1 MSSVLLFN
9 KRRLLSSNYINV
21 GLEISKEEK
30 LLQPLRD
37 LAYSC
42 LLILN
47 WSLVLVYST
56 RLFDSWFLRQV
67 HWQFETESLL
77 ITWNQLPQKTLNN
90 IATWFEFC
98 AYIYL
103 PICRIFLTNR
113 RNSKISFY
121 LDDGPYS
128 KQETID
134 LRQIQGLKKGRVR
147 LRRSK
152 KGR

>member
-9 KRRLLSSNYINV
+9 KRRLLSFNYINV

-77 ITWNQLPQKTLNN
+77 IT
-90 IATWFEFC
+90 
-98 AYIYL
+98 
-103 PICRIFLTNR
+103 
-113 RNSKISFY
+113 
-121 LDDGPYS
+121 
-128 KQETID
+128 
-134 LRQIQGLKKGRVR
+134 
-147 LRRSK
+147 
-152 KGR
+152 